1 MASGVSTFAE
11 DAAEQ
16 IKTLSDQLLDGAY
29 SPHHLFEVGIP
40 KSDGG
45 VRTLHVPTV
54 RDRVVER
61 AILQAVTPIVDPH
74 LGSRSFGYRPGLGV
88 TDAVQ
93 SVVQL
98 RDEGLSWVARSDVDD
113 CFPSLPVTLAL
124 SELASLVRDADL
136 MAYVHALMARR
147 SEGPDGR
154 ERAVRGAPQGCS
166 LSPLL
171 ANLVLSRLDE
181 ALTRRGI
188 PIVRYADDFVLAGLS
203 RASVL
208 AALGVAADALK
219 ELGMVLGADKT
230 SVTTFEE
237 SFTFLGEDFG
247 PRYPPVVAGDGGEAP
262 LKKSVYVSVQ
272 GGRVRLHNGRLLVE
286 NKVNEALIDVP
297 SGRVSRL
304 VLFGSVGLS
313 AGVRGWAAGTGV
325 DIVLASRRGS
335 YLGQIQGANTGPR
348 IERVKAQI
356 QAQESGLALQL
367 ARGICDAKVT
377 KQQILLKHFVRPD
390 TADIVRDAVA
400 SMKAY
405 RDQLDDCSTIQEVM
419 GIEGASAAAYWPCYG
434 ALLPS
439 EMQFTERSR
448 RPPRDVV
455 NAALSFLYVVLTGEC
470 VAALYGAGLD
480 PAFGLLHADDGRRP
494 SLALDLLEEFRPP
507 GGRSGGDAPCEA
519 QDVERRPRSD
529 RSERRGLVDGEG
541 EGPGDRRLRAQ
552 DV

>member
-1 MASGVSTFAE
+1 MMGVLARHAFAIPQLTDAWQDVLRRDLEDGTMASGVSSFAE

-16 IKTLSDQLLDGAY
+16 VKALSDRLLDGAY
-29 SPHHLFEVGIP
+29 SPHRLFEVGIP

-154 ERAVRGAPQGCS
+154 EHAVRGAPQRCS

-171 ANLVLSRLDE
+171 ANLVLTRLDE

-203 RASVL
+203 RANVMS
-208 AALGVAADALK
+208 ALGVAADALK

-237 SFTFLGEDFG
+237 GFTFLGEDFG

-262 LKKSVYVSVQ
+262 LKKAVYVSVQ

-304 VLFGSVGLS
+304 VLFGSVGLT
-313 AGVRGWAAGTGV
+313 AGV
-325 DIVLASRRGS
+325 
-335 YLGQIQGANTGPR
+335 
-348 IERVKAQI
+348 
-356 QAQESGLALQL
+356 
-367 ARGICDAKVT
+367 
-377 KQQILLKHFVRPD
+377 
-390 TADIVRDAVA
+390 
-400 SMKAY
+400 
-405 RDQLDDCSTIQEVM
+405 
-419 GIEGASAAAYWPCYG
+419 
-434 ALLPS
+434 
-439 EMQFTERSR
+439 
-448 RPPRDVV
+448 
-455 NAALSFLYVVLTGEC
+455 
-470 VAALYGAGLD
+470 
-480 PAFGLLHADDGRRP
+480 
-494 SLALDLLEEFRPP
+494 
-507 GGRSGGDAPCEA
+507 
-519 QDVERRPRSD
+519 
-529 RSERRGLVDGEG
+529 
-541 EGPGDRRLRAQ
+541 
-552 DV
+552 